1 MSAQVNN
8 QEFQKWR
15 LSDDKDLLIRDD
27 SISIITLSGAGNR
40 GSADNKEF
48 KIPTAYIRD
57 VIIYEDT
64 GKLLLLFNKDSSM
77 EVLVESDQ
85 VKHEIIDYLKQR
97 PKLKN
102 YSFEEES
109 LLTRIKK
116 PLIAGVIMTALF
128 AVSYFT
134 ALELERGAEVES
146 LVIILG
152 IAALGSDKLL
162 FIYLPILAIV
172 AASIYFK
179 GKHVVRKH
187 VFAFK

>member
-1 MSAQVNN
+1 MSAKINN
-8 QEFQKWR
+8 QEVQTWR
-15 LSDDKDLLIRDD
+15 LSDEKDLLIRDD
-27 SISIITLSGAGNR
+27 SISIITLSGAENR

-64 GKLLLLFNKDSSM
+64 GKLLLLFNKDSST
-77 EVLVESDQ
+77 EVLVESDR
-85 VKHEIIDYLKQR
+85 VKREIIDYLKQR

-102 YSFEEES
+102 YSFQEES
-109 LLTRIKK
+109 LFTRIKK
-116 PLIAGVIMTALF
+116 PLIAGIIMTALF
-128 AVSYFT
+128 ALSYFT

-172 AASIYFK
+172 SASIYFK
-179 GKHVVRKH
+179 WKHVVRKH